1 MLRNVSAGSAPAF
14 TPLFHAAHAAGT
26 TVVRLQLTQGLGY
39 DTLGIDK
46 AAQHHGVPARLLD
59 WSESPLVAA

>member
-26 TVVRLQLTQGLGY
+26 TVVRLQL
-39 DTLGIDK
+39 
-46 AAQHHGVPARLLD
+46 AR
-59 WSESPLVAA
+59 ERAVR

>member
-1 MLRNVSAGSAPAF
+1 MLRNVSAGSASAF

-26 TVVRLQLTQGLGY
+26 TVVRLQLTQGLD